1 MIDNLDLRFNK
12 DARQQALNK
21 QALFFVVKFVP
32 TKYEQVKNFTTAQ
45 TAFENKKRHSNSC
58 AFVVM

>member
-45 TAFENKKRHSNSC
+45 TAFEN
-58 AFVVM
+58 